1 MPKLISFFIVFFC
14 CHMGFGQVGDCTL
27 GIGGKDNVTL
37 AEVFQLNDDQKAK
50 MEIWTQELSI
60 ENKLLQE
67 EIDLLMKTHPQK
79 TEEELMQLAG
89 KYKTLQDKMVANAKS
104 YDIKLLRMF
113 NPKQYKLYT
122 ELCAEVM
129 RTPLLGILPE

>member
-1 MPKLISFFIVFFC
+1 MPKLISLFIVFFC
-14 CHMGFGQVGDCTL
+14 CLTGFGQVGDCTL
-27 GIGGKDNVTL
+27 GIGGKDNATL

-60 ENKLLQE
+60 ENKLLQD

-89 KYKTLQDKMVANAKS
+89 KYKTLQDKMVVNAKS
-104 YDIKLLRMF
+104 YDIKLLRLF